1 MRTPILACVAAGIAA
16 TVCAGSLQAQQPA
29 GAEPPQTAKRTFL
42 QTFDVPGGDYETII
56 GMSEFAPN
64 ASIGRHSHPGPE
76 GGYVLQGGGA
86 ILVDGQPP
94 LALKAGQSYKV
105 APGVAHDV
113 RSGAEGM
120 KLIVTWVVEKGK
132 PFASPA
138 K

>member
-1 MRTPILACVAAGIAA
+1 MRTLITAGVAAVFIAMA
-16 TVCAGSLQAQQPA
+16 CAGSLQAQQPG
-29 GAEPPQTAKRTFL
+29 GADQPQTVKRTFL

-56 GMSEFAPN
+56 GTSEFAPN

-76 GGYVLQGGGA
+76 GGYVLRGGGT

-94 LALKAGQSYKV
+94 LAVQAGQTYKV

-120 KLIVTWVVEKGK
+120 KLIVTWVVEKSK
-132 PFASPA
+132 PFAPPA
-138 K
+138 N